1 MQYFSEK
8 KVQRWVKWTV
18 TVIGLISLLVPMNI
32 LRILPETGYLQP
44 LITSI
49 FVFVF
54 TVYMASFTLA
64 KAHEILASAAAYV
77 LYLNIDR
84 ALSGGCIQD
93 ANPPALEIVTQPS

>member
-1 MQYFSEK
+1 VKK

-64 KAHEILASAAAYV
+64 KAHEILASAAAYAAV
-77 LYLNIDR
+77 LVVFMSNQQ
-84 ALSGGCIQD
+84 SGNTFIT
-93 ANPPALEIVTQPS
+93 NSLPSGNSTMSH